1 MQATNELILEHQ
13 DIELMLEILKTVS
26 TRLLDGGAVPPE
38 HIEGILDFLTV
49 FVDKCHHG
57 KEEKYLFRAMEAAGV
72 DHITGHI
79 GVLIYEHEQGRIH
92 IARIKK
98 GLAGT
103 SGVPDMAEVQAAA
116 ADYVELMVQHIT
128 TENTDVFPVADR
140 MLDAGAVAKLCE
152 NFEKLER
159 EMIGAEKHEE
169 FHALLDTLQD
179 LYLK

>member
-1 MQATNELILEHQ
+1 MKAIQELLQEHQ

-26 TRLLDGGAVPPE
+26 TRLSAGGAVPPE
-38 HIEGILDFLTV
+38 HLEGILDFLTV

-57 KEEKYLFRAMEAAGV
+57 KEEKYLFQALEAAGV

-79 GVLIYEHEQGRIH
+79 GVLIYEHERGRIH

-103 SGVPDMAEVQAAA
+103 SGVPDMTEVQAAA
-116 ADYVELMVQHIT
+116 TDYVELMVQHIT
-128 TENTDVFPVADR
+128 TENTDVFPMAEKV
-140 MLDAGAVAKLCE
+140 LDAGASATLCD

-159 EMIGAEKHEE
+159 ERIGVGKHEE
-169 FHALLDTLQD
+169 FHALLETLQD

>member
-1 MQATNELILEHQ
+1 MHATKELILEHQ

-38 HIEGILDFLTV
+38 HLEGILEFLTV

-92 IARIKK
+92 IARIKN

-103 SGVPDMAEVQAAA
+103 LGVPDMTEVRAAA

-128 TENTDVFPVADR
+128 TENTDVFPMADKI
-140 MLDAGAVAKLCE
+140 LDAGSVGKLCE
-152 NFEKLER
+152 NFKKHER
-159 EMIGAEKHEE
+159 EWIGEGKHEE
-169 FHALLDTLQD
+169 FHTLLETLQD
-179 LYLK
+179 VYLK